1 MHSTCYSSESDDDLD
16 SFMATMVA
24 QSGPISI
31 QRAVA
36 LVRHRFGLEVEAT
49 RLTGERD
56 ENFKLTLPDRTEYV
70 LKIANPAESAAVT
83 DLQIAALLHVARTD
97 GELPVPRIRRTPG
110 GDAGIRFEDA
120 SGFQRMGR
128 ILTYLPGRLLEDS
141 ARSSQ
146 QRAAC
151 GRLGGRLSRSLSSFE
166 HPAAHRAVI
175 WDVRHVGYLSRLLTQ
190 MPGFAFRSRAIEL
203 LNRIMPAVD
212 GRLPMLRRQVV
223 HNDLNPRNI
232 LVDPQHESR
241 VIGVIDFGDLT
252 HTALIADVAV
262 AGAELIPPDCAD
274 PAAARDCVLDVA
286 RAYDECFPLLA
297 PELAILGAFVAARL
311 AMNIVVHEWHVA
323 HNPSSQHFA
332 ALDGDFMRARLE
344 VAQGLLDEEFRL

>member
-1 MHSTCYSSESDDDLD
+1 MMANMSDDLD

-24 QSGPISI
+24 QTGPISI
-31 QRAVA
+31 QSAVA
-36 LVRHRFGLEVEAT
+36 LVRDRFGLEVEAT

-56 ENFKLTLPDRTEYV
+56 ENFRLTLRDGREYV

-83 DLQIAALLHVARTD
+83 DLQIAALLHLERT
-97 GELPVPRIRRTPG
+97 GAGLPVPRILRTPR
-110 GDAGIRFEDA
+110 GDAGVRFEDA
-120 SGFQRMGR
+120 SGVERTAR
-128 ILTYLPGRLLEDS
+128 ILSYLPGRLLEDS
-141 ARSSQ
+141 ARSSR

-151 GRLGGRLSRSLSSFE
+151 GRLGGRLSHALSSFE

-175 WDVRHVGYLSRLLTQ
+175 WDVRHVGYLPRLLTQ
-190 MPGFAFRSRAIEL
+190 MPGFALRSRAVEL
-203 LNRIMPAVD
+203 FNRIVPAVD
-212 GRLPMLRRQVV
+212 GRFPLLRRQVV

-232 LVDPQHESR
+232 LVDSEDEAR
-241 VIGVIDFGDLT
+241 IIGIIDFGDLT

-274 PAAARDCVLDVA
+274 PATARDCVLDVA
-286 RAYDECFPLLA
+286 RAYHERVPLLA
-297 PELAILGAFVAARL
+297 PELEILAALVATRL

-332 ALDGDFMRARLE
+332 ALEGSFMRARLE
-344 VAQGLLDEEFRL
+344 AANRLLDEELRP